1 MHYIYVEP
9 TKYEADIVLN
19 SGLNDVV
26 FDVIKVKIQHHLDAQ
41 KNK

>member
-9 TKYEADIVLN
+9 TKYLADIVLN

-26 FDVIKVKIQHHLDAQ
+26 FDVIKVKIQSHLSHQ
-41 KNK
+41 SH